1 MDKNEAIEILRKG
14 YPDINR
20 YAASELE
27 AYEYDVEIYNEA
39 VGYAISHLEADRWIS
54 VKDKLPEE
62 YGNYLVLTSEN
73 NIDFGTFN
81 TRFGSWSMCDADG
94 FYWAG
99 QRGIRITHW
108 RHLPKAPESE
118 AKNE

>member
-1 MDKNEAIEILRKG
+1 MKRIVDIPDNVVEAIQNGEDYR
-14 YPDINR
+14 YDIHT
-20 YAASELE
+20 AIAQS
-27 AYEYDVEIYNEA
+27 IPYNEA
-39 VGYAISHLEADRWIS
+39 DEWIS

-62 YGNYLVLTSEN
+62 YGNYLVFTSEN

-81 TRFGSWSMCDADG
+81 NRFGSWSMCDADG

-118 AKNE
+118 DK